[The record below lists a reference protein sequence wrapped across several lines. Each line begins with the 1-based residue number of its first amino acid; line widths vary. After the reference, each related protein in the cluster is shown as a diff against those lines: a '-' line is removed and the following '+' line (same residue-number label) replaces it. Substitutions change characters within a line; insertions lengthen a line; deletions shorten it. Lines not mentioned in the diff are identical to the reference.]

1 MTFASVDGQGRPRDA
16 HALYYP
22 PAGAHTAPEGELPP
36 LLVVIHGG
44 PTGQASPV
52 PALGLQYWTSRGF
65 GVVDVDYGGSTGYGR
80 AYREQ
85 LQGAWGIVDVADCL
99 AAARA
104 LADEGWRMWIPDN
117 TGADVEIGGQLVR
130 RYSLRRWVG
139 PGPEPDGAWVG
150 PPPRLAQV
158 R

>member
-1 MTFASVDGQGRPRDA
+1 MWRYTLAD
-16 HALYYP
+16 LT
-22 PAGAHTAPEGELPP
+22 PADDPE
-36 LLVVIHGG
+36 
-44 PTGQASPV
+44 T
-52 PALGLQYWTSRGF
+52 W
-65 GVVDVDYGGSTGYGR
+65 
-80 AYREQ
+80 
-85 LQGAWGIVDVADCL
+85 
-99 AAARA
+99 ARA